1 MKTLLPLFLMPLAL
15 AACAAQIGDAC
26 TTNADC
32 GAGRICDR
40 SQPGGYCTLAA
51 CDRVECPAESVC
63 VDFGN
68 QTRYCMQKCGA
79 FAFCRDDFVCVLDF
93 PQPDNPD
100 RTYTPFCNQAPVPE
114 ARDVVEPPG
123 DDGTP

>member
-1 MKTLLPLFLMPLAL
+1 MKRFVLLILVPMTF

-32 GAGRICDR
+32 GSGRICDR
-40 SQPGGYCTLAA
+40 SQPGGYCTLPA
-51 CDRVECPAESVC
+51 CDRVDCPEEAVC

-79 FAFCRDDFVCVLDF
+79 FAFCREGFHCVLDF
-93 PQPDNPD
+93 PRLDDPD
-100 RTYTPFCNQAPVPE
+100 RMYAPFCNQAASPPVTDVIE
-114 ARDVVEPPG
+114 APVDNGPI
-123 DDGTP
+123 